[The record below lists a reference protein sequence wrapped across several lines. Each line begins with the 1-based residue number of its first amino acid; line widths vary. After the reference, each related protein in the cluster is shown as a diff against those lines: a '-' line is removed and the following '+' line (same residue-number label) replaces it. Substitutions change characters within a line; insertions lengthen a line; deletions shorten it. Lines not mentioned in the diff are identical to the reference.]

1 MGWVTVLARCTVGA
15 GAAELAVE
23 GDVRAGECAEGKFSC
38 REVGAKAAVRG
49 VAEIGV
55 KFFGGISSGPLL
67 GVDVGCEKGG
77 RKGGRVVCMW

>member
-1 MGWVTVLARCTVGA
+1 MGWITVLARYTVGA
-15 GAAELAVE
+15 GVAELAVE
-23 GDVRAGECAEGKFSC
+23 GDVRAGKCAEGKFSC

-77 RKGGRVVCMW
+77 RKGGGMVCMW

>member
-1 MGWVTVLARCTVGA
+1 MLAHCTVGA
-15 GAAELAVE
+15 EAAELAVE

>member
-23 GDVRAGECAEGKFSC
+23 DDVNLRCAEGKISC

>member
-1 MGWVTVLARCTVGA
+1 MLARCTVGA

-23 GDVRAGECAEGKFSC
+23 GDVNLRCAEGKISC